1 MFNIDFSGSYSG
13 NGLNGFDCM
22 VRHQEDLDNAIN
34 IWQSNGYF
42 DKASLFAIAED
53 ICGNLTKADKR
64 YLSKH
69 CVF

>member
-1 MFNIDFSGSYSG
+1 MFNIDFCGSYCG
-13 NGLNGFDCM
+13 NGLNGYDCM

-34 IWQSNGYF
+34 IWQVSGYF
-42 DKASLFAIAED
+42 DQASLFDIAEA

-64 YLSKH
+64 YLSEH

>member
-1 MFNIDFSGSYSG
+1 MFNIDFCGSYGG

-22 VRHQEDLDNAIN
+22 IRHQEDLDNAIN

-42 DKASLFAIAED
+42 DQSSLFAIAED